1 MYCQMT
7 GIPVADNAA
16 IADITEEA
24 ASKDVTV
31 ALSPERLLC
40 NWRAPVTDT
49 WTAAN
54 LDDLLQACPTC

>member
-1 MYCQMT
+1 MT

-31 ALSPERLLC
+31 ALSPESLLC
-40 NWRAPVTDT
+40 NWIAPVTDT
-49 WTAAN
+49 
-54 LDDLLQACPTC
+54 